1 MENKVFSF
9 LLIIFIECISAQF
22 SSKNNNNDGT
32 KNVGNEVNLWLNAV
46 ILLVLIV
53 LFVYSVRFSPKCRRR
68 RRKLP
73 HEIRLE
79 RTNKQK
85 HAQFKD
91 LNKSLKKS
99 SSFLNKLYKNNQ
111 DDQYINID
119 DDEYDDNIDIYNDDL
134 YGNNIPTDNTD
145 NITESKDSDYDDD
158 DEDDDDMSVSIDDLI
173 NDNSSDNN
181 TADNANANGNMLESG
196 KLLINNL
203 NHYIQTQYDEYKDN
217 HSNFMQ
223 DILGMNSYNN
233 PQDQYKDPSTKRDED
248 YDQL

>member
-1 MENKVFSF
+1 MIT
-9 LLIIFIECISAQF
+9 LIEYSSAQF
-22 SSKNNNNDGT
+22 SSKNNNSNNGT
-32 KNVGNEVNLWLNAV
+32 GNEVNLWLNAV
-46 ILLVLIV
+46 ILLVLII

-79 RTNKQK
+79 KTNKQK

-91 LNKSLKKS
+91 LNESLRKS
-99 SSFLNKLYKNNQ
+99 SSFINKLYKGTTQ

-119 DDEYDDNIDIYNDDL
+119 EDEYDENIDQYDL
-134 YGNNIPTDNTD
+134 YGHCLDNNTD

-158 DEDDDDMSVSIDDLI
+158 DDDDMSVSIDDLI
-173 NDNSSDNN
+173 NDSDNSIN
-181 TADNANANGNMLESG
+181 DNKSKTETNGNVLESG
-196 KLLINNL
+196 KLLINNI
-203 NHYIQTQYDEYKDN
+203 NHYIQTQYDEYREN

-233 PQDQYKDPSTKRDED
+233 PQKQYRDPSTKQDSD